1 MKNMIVTQY
10 QMKRAERKKWL
21 IATLVILLAFSA
33 LIGTFCAT
41 RPGTSAK
48 ASTSTDSA
56 TVNHMILFDKGT
68 GGKYEAFE
76 GSSQGGEW
84 VEKTG
89 LMYWKFYAPRN
100 ASNFNIKYFFNTS
113 SGQSSYT
120 FNTKCTTVRIGDSFG
135 LSNDIETATIC
146 LQKDSSNPKYDV
158 YTVVAVKND
167 STYPFI
173 LNDRM
178 KITYA
183 NYDDGHM
190 YFTESGTDGQLTMY
204 SGSSQGVTE
213 TVITNL
219 TWWKFAAPKGSEIK
233 RLYYTFGQGMG
244 TKTVTLSDNE
254 ATNIGGHPCYAETV
268 YGYQI
273 VPKKV
278 TNDGDLYD
286 TWIFYAVGQ
295 AMELQH
301 DSSNALRV
309 MYSGNISSTS
319 VPLPED
325 PKAPEGYHFVG
336 WYYDEAFTNPYKE
349 GDVITADTNLYAKF
363 EKDTYKVTYIVNGK
377 QYVVSEVAYGDPIN
391 NTVPTGIDETNVF
404 SGWFTDAACTQ
415 AFDFTQTASS
425 DITLYA
431 TIKLKTYDV
440 KFFVNGELYATVQV
454 PHGYTLV
461 RLANSSETG
470 AATAAALL
478 ASFEFDENAE
488 VNADTEITED
498 KEVQGKLSKKAEKWI
513 NTGAWFD
520 KNWPW
525 VVATAAALLVIVVG
539 SVLVAVYKKRG

>member
-41 RPGTSAK
+41 RPGVFAK
-48 ASTSTDSA
+48 AADNNSQIQL
-56 TVNHMILFDKGT
+56 NQLFPK
-68 GGKYEAFE
+68 EAE
-76 GSSQGGEW
+76 H
-84 VEKTG
+84 
-89 LMYWKFYAPRN
+89 LD
-100 ASNFNIKYFFNTS
+100 
-113 SGQSSYT
+113 SYT
-120 FNTKCTTVRIGDSFG
+120 FMYSDEETYQSGEHYSYVVKDVYRAPYSASLDIFKNLQEGKSFFIYKNVEYFYRGNQNDWTMTFDDVVPYAFSDKDDTYNTQFKIFVSNTKDYIYY
-135 LSNDIETATIC
+135 SNNS
-146 LQKDSSNPKYDV
+146 L
-158 YTVVAVKND
+158 
-167 STYPFI
+167 
-173 LNDRM
+173 
-178 KITYA
+178 
-183 NYDDGHM
+183 
-190 YFTESGTDGQLTMY
+190 
-204 SGSSQGVTE
+204 
-213 TVITNL
+213 
-219 TWWKFAAPKGSEIK
+219 
-233 RLYYTFGQGMG
+233 
-244 TKTVTLSDNE
+244 
-254 ATNIGGHPCYAETV
+254 
-268 YGYQI
+268 
-273 VPKKV
+273 
-278 TNDGDLYD
+278 
-286 TWIFYAVGQ
+286 
-295 AMELQH
+295 
-301 DSSNALRV
+301 
-309 MYSGNISSTS
+309 NISDIFGIIPS

-325 PKAPEGYHFVG
+325 PEAPEGYHFVG

-363 EKDTYKVTYIVNGK
+363 EKDTYKITYVVNGK

-404 SGWFTDAACTQ
+404 SGWFTDAECTQ
-415 AFDFTQTASS
+415 AFDFTQTASA
-425 DITLYA
+425 DITLYS

-470 AATAAALL
+470 AATAAAVL

-525 VVATAAALLVIVVG
+525 VVATAAALLVIVIG

>member
-41 RPGTSAK
+41 RSGTSAK
-48 ASTSTDSA
+48 ASTSILE
-56 TVNHMILFDKGT
+56 VNLNQVFPK
-68 GGKYEAFE
+68 EAE
-76 GSSQGGEW
+76 H
-84 VEKTG
+84 
-89 LMYWKFYAPRN
+89 LD
-100 ASNFNIKYFFNTS
+100 
-113 SGQSSYT
+113 SYT
-120 FNTKCTTVRIGDSFG
+120 FMYSDEETYQSGQHYSEVVKDVYRVPYSESLDVFKNLQEGKSFFTYKNIQYFYRGNANEPTHWYDDVVPYKFSDIDDNYKTTFQIFVSNTKD
-135 LSNDIETATIC
+135 
-146 LQKDSSNPKYDV
+146 Y
-158 YTVVAVKND
+158 
-167 STYPFI
+167 
-173 LNDRM
+173 
-178 KITYA
+178 
-183 NYDDGHM
+183 
-190 YFTESGTDGQLTMY
+190 
-204 SGSSQGVTE
+204 
-213 TVITNL
+213 
-219 TWWKFAAPKGSEIK
+219 
-233 RLYYTFGQGMG
+233 
-244 TKTVTLSDNE
+244 
-254 ATNIGGHPCYAETV
+254 
-268 YGYQI
+268 
-273 VPKKV
+273 
-278 TNDGDLYD
+278 
-286 TWIFYAVGQ
+286 IFY
-295 AMELQH
+295 
-301 DSSNALRV
+301 SNNSL
-309 MYSGNISSTS
+309 NISDIFGMNSFTS
-319 VPLPED
+319 YLPED
-325 PKAPEGYHFVG
+325 PVAPEGYHFVG

-404 SGWFTDAACTQ
+404 SGWFTDAECTQ

-425 DITLYA
+425 DITLYS

-440 KFFVNGELYATVQV
+440 KFFVNGELYATIQV

-461 RLANSSETG
+461 RLANSSKTG

-513 NTGAWFD
+513 NIGAWFD

>member
-21 IATLVILLAFSA
+21 IATLVILLAFSV
-33 LIGTFCAT
+33 LIGIFCAT

-48 ASTSTDSA
+48 AAENNSQIQL
-56 TVNHMILFDKGT
+56 NQLFPK
-68 GGKYEAFE
+68 EAE
-76 GSSQGGEW
+76 H
-84 VEKTG
+84 
-89 LMYWKFYAPRN
+89 LD
-100 ASNFNIKYFFNTS
+100 
-113 SGQSSYT
+113 SYT
-120 FNTKCTTVRIGDSFG
+120 FMYSDEETYQSGEHYSYVVKDVYRVPYSASLDIFNSLQEGKSFFTYKNVQYFYRGNQNDWTRTFDDVIPYKFSDKDDDYKTKFEIFVSNTKDYIYY
-135 LSNDIETATIC
+135 SNNS
-146 LQKDSSNPKYDV
+146 L
-158 YTVVAVKND
+158 
-167 STYPFI
+167 
-173 LNDRM
+173 
-178 KITYA
+178 
-183 NYDDGHM
+183 
-190 YFTESGTDGQLTMY
+190 
-204 SGSSQGVTE
+204 
-213 TVITNL
+213 
-219 TWWKFAAPKGSEIK
+219 
-233 RLYYTFGQGMG
+233 
-244 TKTVTLSDNE
+244 
-254 ATNIGGHPCYAETV
+254 
-268 YGYQI
+268 
-273 VPKKV
+273 
-278 TNDGDLYD
+278 
-286 TWIFYAVGQ
+286 
-295 AMELQH
+295 
-301 DSSNALRV
+301 
-309 MYSGNISSTS
+309 NISDIFGIIPS

-325 PKAPEGYHFVG
+325 PVAPEGYHFVG

-377 QYVVSEVAYGDPIN
+377 QYVVSEVAFGDPIN

-404 SGWFTDAACTQ
+404 SGWFTDAECTQ

-425 DITLYA
+425 DITLYS

-440 KFFVNGELYATVQV
+440 KFFVNGELYATIQV

-513 NTGAWFD
+513 NAGAWFD

-525 VVATAAALLVIVVG
+525 VVATAAALVVIVVG

>member
-1 MKNMIVTQY
+1 MKNIIVTQY

-41 RPGTSAK
+41 RPGVFAK
-48 ASTSTDSA
+48 ASTDDGYTE
-56 TVNHMILFDKGT
+56 VNLNQLFPDNYSVVTLKYTPT
-68 GGKYEAFE
+68 GSYERICRAYKVDR
-76 GSSQGGEW
+76 G
-84 VEKTG
+84 
-89 LMYWKFYAPRN
+89 FY
-100 ASNFNIKYFFNTS
+100 SNIDEFFV
-113 SGQSSYT
+113 
-120 FNTKCTTVRIGDSFG
+120 NTKFVYEDKTFYC
-135 LSNDIETATIC
+135 SNTEVTLEKFNSGSIVT
-146 LQKDSSNPKYDV
+146 NPKYYRLAFYPEKGFTNYNEEDKFDQ
-158 YTVVAVKND
+158 YVAFYL
-167 STYPFI
+167 STS
-173 LNDRM
+173 LQ
-178 KITYA
+178 TTS
-183 NYDDGHM
+183 
-190 YFTESGTDGQLTMY
+190 YFYIELKGIPESIFGM
-204 SGSSQGVTE
+204 SSSS
-213 TVITNL
+213 
-219 TWWKFAAPKGSEIK
+219 PSE
-233 RLYYTFGQGMG
+233 
-244 TKTVTLSDNE
+244 
-254 ATNIGGHPCYAETV
+254 P
-268 YGYQI
+268 
-273 VPKKV
+273 
-278 TNDGDLYD
+278 
-286 TWIFYAVGQ
+286 
-295 AMELQH
+295 
-301 DSSNALRV
+301 
-309 MYSGNISSTS
+309 S

-325 PKAPEGYHFVG
+325 PEAPEGYHFVG

-404 SGWFTDAACTQ
+404 SGWFTDAECTK
-415 AFDFTQTASS
+415 AFDFSQTASS
-425 DITLYA
+425 DITLYS

-440 KFFVNGELYATVQV
+440 KFFVNGELYATIQV

-470 AATAAALL
+470 AATAAAVL

-525 VVATAAALLVIVVG
+525 VVATAAALLVIVIG

>member
-41 RPGTSAK
+41 RSGTSAK
-48 ASTSTDSA
+48 AAENSSQIQLNQLFPKEAIFTKEMGISIFSENDGGDIDIPYTNVYKA
-56 TVNHMILFDKGT
+56 TYNDAFVIFNTLTKDVSFFTFKGQNFIYRGEVNHEWGPYIDYKVYSFK
-68 GGKYEAFE
+68 E
-76 GSSQGGEW
+76 SS
-84 VEKTG
+84 
-89 LMYWKFYAPRN
+89 
-100 ASNFNIKYFFNTS
+100 
-113 SGQSSYT
+113 
-120 FNTKCTTVRIGDSFG
+120 
-135 LSNDIETATIC
+135 
-146 LQKDSSNPKYDV
+146 
-158 YTVVAVKND
+158 
-167 STYPFI
+167 
-173 LNDRM
+173 
-178 KITYA
+178 
-183 NYDDGHM
+183 
-190 YFTESGTDGQLTMY
+190 
-204 SGSSQGVTE
+204 
-213 TVITNL
+213 
-219 TWWKFAAPKGSEIK
+219 SEI
-233 RLYYTFGQGMG
+233 RIFIPYSLTGSMLYWGNNVDIT
-244 TKTVTLSDNE
+244 
-254 ATNIGGHPCYAETV
+254 
-268 YGYQI
+268 
-273 VPKKV
+273 
-278 TNDGDLYD
+278 DLFEKDITPY
-286 TWIFYAVGQ
+286 
-295 AMELQH
+295 
-301 DSSNALRV
+301 
-309 MYSGNISSTS
+309 
-319 VPLPED
+319 LPED
-325 PKAPEGYHFVG
+325 PVAPEGYHFVG

-363 EKDTYKVTYIVNGK
+363 EKDTYKVTYVVNGK

-404 SGWFTDAACTQ
+404 SGWFTDAECTQ

-425 DITLYA
+425 DITLYS

-513 NTGAWFD
+513 NVGAWFD

-525 VVATAAALLVIVVG
+525 VVATAAALIVIVIG